1 MTILLLQGSRRTGG
15 NIGHKTCNIRFHLAS
30 GLQLFTDCIRGDGGD
45 ASDVGGHL
53 GIVWSQDYVGFSG
66 ELWCLVC
73 LCVCAR
79 PLLGTVDICPC
90 SGLTDLNLTAFLNPS
105 YLYERFRTPR

>member
-1 MTILLLQGSRRTGG
+1 MTILLLQGSRRTEG
-15 NIGHKTCNIRFHLAS
+15 ILATRHAIYDFIWP
-30 GLQLFTDCIRGDGGD
+30 L
-45 ASDVGGHL
+45 
-53 GIVWSQDYVGFSG
+53 GFSYSLIVFEATVATPVTLAATWESYRVRTMWG
-66 ELWCLVC
+66 SPGNCGVLCV
-73 LCVCAR
+73 CVCAR